1 MTEVTEKKLLTL
13 DLFRAETWNM
23 DAESEMCV
31 VLEGCNVTLPIVRIG
46 YAETDDRKF
55 TLCMISQQSLKSAL
69 DHLGKLERGEVNE

>member
-1 MTEVTEKKLLTL
+1 MTDETKQVLTL
-13 DLFRAETWNM
+13 AKFHEESMQMSQD
-23 DAESEMCV
+23 SEMCV

-55 TLCMISQQSLKSAL
+55 TLCMISQKSLKSAL